1 MGGPAGVT
9 IRLSRA
15 EELAAL
21 AAIADEGAPA
31 RPENA
36 GAPIDRKGRLSPAR
50 LAACRAEGLL
60 WTAAD
65 GADEPIGVLAATI
78 ADDAL
83 HIVALAV
90 ARPHRRRGVGR
101 ALLEKAIGHGRWSF
115 FPAVTVT
122 AGVEAPFYR
131 RFGFVALRSDRL

>member
-1 MGGPAGVT
+1 MGGPAGIT

-65 GADEPIGVLAATI
+65 GADESIGVLAATI
-78 ADDAL
+78 ADTPCTSWRWRSPGRTA
-83 HIVALAV
+83 AA
-90 ARPHRRRGVGR
+90 ASGGRFWRRRS
-101 ALLEKAIGHGRWSF
+101 A
-115 FPAVTVT
+115 T
-122 AGVEAPFYR
+122 AAGLSSRP
-131 RFGFVALRSDRL
+131 

>member
-50 LAACRAEGLL
+50 LAGLPRR
-60 WTAAD
+60 
-65 GADEPIGVLAATI
+65 GS
-78 ADDAL
+78 AL
-83 HIVALAV
+83 D
-90 ARPHRRRGVGR
+90 RRRRRG
-101 ALLEKAIGHGRWSF
+101 
-115 FPAVTVT
+115 
-122 AGVEAPFYR
+122 
-131 RFGFVALRSDRL
+131 